1 MYEVLYYSDF
11 LKSFTK
17 RIIDKKEL
25 NYLKNNNYYILEI
38 KKI

>member
-11 LKSFTK
+11 LKNFTK

-25 NYLKNNNYYILEI
+25 KYLKNNNYYILEI

>member
-11 LKSFTK
+11 LKKFTK
-17 RIIDKKEL
+17 RIIDEKEL